1 MKTKKFVG
9 ELKDR
14 IKNNTKSTNRTRIHH
29 AIEVFSTLNY
39 KGNLANR
46 VDEETTASQLKDA
59 DGQPLAETKEAM
71 TRCRLAI
78 YRRVIQEAW
87 SGASDEQKAE
97 VDRVLEEER
106 AAAAVRKAA
115 EQEAELQDNEDDVQ
129 MRSPEEYSE

>member
-14 IKNNTKSTNRTRIHH
+14 IRNNTKPTNRTRIHH

-39 KGNLANR
+39 KGDLANR
-46 VDEETTASQLKDA
+46 VDEETIASQPQDS

-71 TRCRLAI
+71 TRRRLAI

-87 SGASDEQKAE
+87 TGASDEQKAE
-97 VDRVLEEER
+97 VERVLEEER

-115 EQEAELQDNEDDVQ
+115 EQEAELDNEDDDQ
-129 MRSPEEYSE
+129 TRSPEDYSE